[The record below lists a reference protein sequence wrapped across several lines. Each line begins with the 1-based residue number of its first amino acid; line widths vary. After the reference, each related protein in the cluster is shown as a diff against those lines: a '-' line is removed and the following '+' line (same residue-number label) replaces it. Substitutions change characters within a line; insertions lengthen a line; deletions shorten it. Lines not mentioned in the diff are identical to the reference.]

1 MAAPCDTLLAMF
13 VANAHQWGR
22 SAMAG
27 GRHGRR
33 EGWGHDRSAK
43 AGGIT
48 ALWSHCSGVTTMLYC
63 AIRFCSAT
71 RMVLSRHVV
80 IFLNWRDELSRL
92 RVIAQ
97 TCELRIARDVLAY
110 SYKDFATKSATEIAI
125 LPYPLAFILLDAQ
138 SAST

>member
-1 MAAPCDTLLAMF
+1 MGDSKRSNGNQNARPVRALHGWRPPALGHRVREALVAPLAAA
-13 VANAHQWGR
+13 
-22 SAMAG
+22 
-27 GRHGRR
+27 
-33 EGWGHDRSAK
+33 
-43 AGGIT
+43 
-48 ALWSHCSGVTTMLYC
+48 
-63 AIRFCSAT
+63 
-71 RMVLSRHVV
+71 
-80 IFLNWRDELSRL
+80 ELSRL

>member
-1 MAAPCDTLLAMF
+1 
-13 VANAHQWGR
+13 
-22 SAMAG
+22 
-27 GRHGRR
+27 
-33 EGWGHDRSAK
+33 
-43 AGGIT
+43 
-48 ALWSHCSGVTTMLYC
+48 
-63 AIRFCSAT
+63 
-71 RMVLSRHVV
+71 MVLSRHVGM
-80 IFLNWRDELSRL
+80 FLNWRDELSRL